1 MTQSIIIFV
10 IILIVQV
17 VAAAAA
23 KKKANEK
30 KAFLEMQRLG
40 QSQGQSLGQAP
51 PISPLR
57 PIRPISP
64 LSPLSL
70 IMQRPAQV
78 APRKDRFAAAQAKAE
93 RTSAARALPSARKAM
108 PRSQQTFT
116 SQIGSVR
123 AVTKIANI
131 GVTENPAR
139 RATVFGRAESI
150 SGVRRASRQALL
162 HSTEDGEATSA
173 QLARTVDAIRRGI
186 LRKNDSA
193 GAPGSRSP
201 IAPGASAV
209 HGYGSLLRSR
219 AKLRDAIVLGEI
231 LGPPVALR

>member
-30 KAFLEMQRLG
+30 KAFLENQRLG
-40 QSQGQSLGQAP
+40 LAP
-51 PISPLR
+51 PISP
-57 PIRPISP
+57 S
-64 LSPLSL
+64 SL

-78 APRKDRFAAAQAKAE
+78 APRRDRFAAVQVKAE

-116 SQIGSVR
+116 SQVGSVR
-123 AVTKIANI
+123 GVAKIANI
-131 GVTENPAR
+131 GVTEKPA
-139 RATVFGRAESI
+139 
-150 SGVRRASRQALL
+150 RRASRQALL
-162 HSTEDGEATSA
+162 HSTEEGEATSA
-173 QLARTVDAIRRGI
+173 QLARTVEAIRRGI

-193 GAPGSRSP
+193 VAPGSRSP
-201 IAPGASAV
+201 IAPSASAV

-219 AKLRDAIVLGEI
+219 AKLRDAIVLSEI
-231 LGPPVALR
+231 LASPVALR